1 MNFLISILVA
11 ARSLTFFTN
20 FIGAPDT
27 PARFLDP
34 VLTIKG
40 QEVMVSCLLE
50 NAYSDELRKI
60 AATGTAVPLYIYINL
75 KDSRTSGLV
84 QQKVVETSLQY
95 DIIQALYR
103 VTRSMTRDT
112 LVFPA
117 LDSAAKAAC
126 TVMECPAFSVAG
138 LSKGGEYFI
147 EIYAVLGRVNVAALK
162 DNEVD
167 LMYYWDFK
175 RPLIR
180 TEAISGAQFIR

>member
-1 MNFLISILVA
+1 MSFLLSILVA

-34 VLTIKG
+34 VLTVKG
-40 QEVMVSCLLE
+40 QEVLVSCLLE
-50 NAYSDELRKI
+50 NAYSEELKKI
-60 AATGTAVPLYIYINL
+60 ASTGTVVPLYLYIEL
-75 KDSRTSGLV
+75 KSGKTGRLI
-84 QQKVVETSLQY
+84 QQKIVETNLQY
-95 DIIQALYR
+95 DIIRAFYR
-103 VTRSMTRDT
+103 VTQNQDT
-112 LVFPA
+112 LSFSS

-126 TVMECPAFSVAG
+126 TVSECPAFSVAV
-138 LSKGGEYFI
+138 LSKEEEYVI
-147 EIYAVLGRVNVAALK
+147 EMYAVLGKVNVAALK